1 MTREVG
7 SRRTS
12 AWILPAEALLP
23 RVFGLSGEERLRR
36 VLARS
41 GVTTIAV
48 GDPPAAE
55 PGESTLLVRAD
66 WLFDERL
73 VAALLASEGVLLEA
87 RDGRPVAAHVPS
99 ALRDQAR
106 AVLRRGLSVDAL
118 PGGLRRLGPDELVP
132 SYTHELRKREPA
144 LLAPLAGSRAAE
156 LERQLF
162 DASYKGI
169 TDLVT
174 KYVWPAP
181 ALPAVRACARAGI
194 SPNALTVVSWLLV
207 VLAAVWFA
215 QGRFG
220 AGLAAAWL
228 MTFLDTVDGK
238 LARVTLRS
246 SRIGH
251 VLDHGLDIVHPPFWY
266 AAFGFALP
274 PAPWLAPAVVVAVVG
289 YVVHRLVEGLFLAL
303 FKIEIHSWRAIDAR
317 FRLITTRRNPNL
329 ILLSAGW
336 AAGRPELGFAAL
348 AVWTVASILFHL
360 VRVAQAGIE
369 VRRGGEIRGW
379 YEADAPPGAAA

>member
-1 MTREVG
+1 
-7 SRRTS
+7 
-12 AWILPAEALLP
+12 
-23 RVFGLSGEERLRR
+23 
-36 VLARS
+36 
-41 GVTTIAV
+41 
-48 GDPPAAE
+48 
-55 PGESTLLVRAD
+55 
-66 WLFDERL
+66 
-73 VAALLASEGVLLEA
+73 
-87 RDGRPVAAHVPS
+87 
-99 ALRDQAR
+99 
-106 AVLRRGLSVDAL
+106 
-118 PGGLRRLGPDELVP
+118 
-132 SYTHELRKREPA
+132 
-144 LLAPLAGSRAAE
+144 
-156 LERQLF
+156 
-162 DASYKGI
+162 
-169 TDLVT
+169 
-174 KYVWPAP
+174 
-181 ALPAVRACARAGI
+181 
-194 SPNALTVVSWLLV
+194 VVSWLLV

-220 AGLAAAWL
+220 AGLAVAWL

-251 VLDHGLDIVHPPFWY
+251 VMDHGLDIVHPPFWY
-266 AAFGFALP
+266 AAFGLALP
-274 PAPWLAPAVVVAVVG
+274 PAPWLVPAVAVAVVG